1 MIRNDA
7 LIRRKFYQYLMPG
20 VLMVV
25 AMQLGNVVDGMFVG
39 HALSYNAVSAI
50 SLSIP
55 ALYAMQFL
63 PFLLGT
69 GGAAVAAVAF
79 GKQQIEKASRVYTLC
94 LAVGLAVSFLPVVLA
109 PVLCHPLAQWMAS
122 SEELAA
128 LLEPYLLIY
137 MLGNPVLTLAIEF
150 SYFISVDNHPK
161 LGSALFIIAN
171 IVNLILDYVF
181 LFHTSL
187 GMYGSALST
196 ILGYAAGL
204 AVLLPYLRSNTRLLH
219 LTSLAKARLAE
230 LWEASRAGLSSAMYL
245 LASGAN
251 LLLLNS
257 LVLRMLGQSQMAY
270 FSVCRNSCLLVEL
283 VVGGILGLI
292 PTIAGVLYG
301 EKDFYG
307 LRKLAERVMKSAAIV
322 VLLLIA
328 VFWLFPSTIA
338 GLFGVADPEML
349 RVLNVCLQLYSLNFL
364 PYVIDKFLQNYYQ
377 ATLFSSLAT
386 LGALMQRFLAIA
398 PISILLMFCFG
409 IYGVC
414 IAPLFAELLTIA
426 VVCAVRIAGQKKGT
440 LPQKG
445 VLMIPEQDLS
455 VYIDCSILGTP
466 QEITDASQ
474 QMVDFCEK
482 NGISKR
488 DSMAVGLAVEEIC
501 ANIMEYGYTKKPD
514 SIDICLSHAENRL
527 ILRIRDDGPAFD
539 PVAYA
544 MQENA
549 DPMGGI
555 CLITRMASQ
564 FKYLRTLNFNNT
576 IIEINL

>member
-1 MIRNDA
+1 MTRNDT
-7 LIRRKFYQYLMPG
+7 LIRRKFYQYLLPG
-20 VLMVV
+20 VLMLI
-25 AMQLGNVVDGMFVG
+25 AMQLGNVVDSMFVG
-39 HALSYNAVSAI
+39 HALNYNAVSAI

-55 ALYAMQFL
+55 ALYVMQFP
-63 PFLLGT
+63 PFLLGA

-94 LAVGLAVSFLPVVLA
+94 LAVGLAVSFVPVVLA

-128 LLEPYLLIY
+128 LLEPYLLVYI
-137 MLGNPVLTLAIEF
+137 LGNPVLTLAIEF
-150 SYFISVDNHPK
+150 SYFISMDNHPK
-161 LGSALFIIAN
+161 LGSGLFIIAN

-219 LTSLAKARLAE
+219 LTSLAKAKLAE

-257 LVLRMLGQSQMAY
+257 LILRTLGQNQMAY
-270 FSVCRNSCLLVEL
+270 FSVCRSSCLLVEL

-292 PTIAGVLYG
+292 PTIAGILYG

-307 LRKLAERVMKSAAIV
+307 LRKLSERVMKSASLA

-328 VFWLFPSTIA
+328 IFWLFPSAIA
-338 GLFGVADPEML
+338 NLFGIYDPEML
-349 RVLNVCLQLYSLNFL
+349 RVMNVCLSFL

-377 ATLFSSLAT
+377 ATLFASLAT
-386 LGALMQRFLAIA
+386 TGALMQRFLAIA

-414 IAPLFAELLTIA
+414 IAPLLAELLTVAA
-426 VVCAVRIAGQKKGT
+426 VSAVRIAGQKKGT
-440 LPQKG
+440 FPQKG
-445 VLMIPEQDLS
+445 VLMIPEKDQS
-455 VYIDCSILGTP
+455 VYIDCSILGAP
-466 QEITDASQ
+466 EEITDASR
-474 QMVDFCEK
+474 QMVDFCEQ

-501 ANIMEYGYTKKPD
+501 VNIMKYGYTKKPD
-514 SIDICLSHAENRL
+514 CIDICLSHSENRL
-527 ILRIRDDGPAFD
+527 ILRIRDDGPVFD
-539 PVAYA
+539 SVAYSR
-544 MQENA
+544 QENA

-555 CLITRMASQ
+555 CLITGMASQ

-576 IIEINL
+576 IIEINLQ